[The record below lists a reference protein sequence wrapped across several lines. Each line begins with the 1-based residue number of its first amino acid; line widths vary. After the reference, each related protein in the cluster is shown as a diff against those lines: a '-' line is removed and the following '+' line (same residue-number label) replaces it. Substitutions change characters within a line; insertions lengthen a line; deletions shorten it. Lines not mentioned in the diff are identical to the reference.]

1 MLQAIMI
8 AGPNDRLAIVFFG
21 KYFFGKGK
29 SPIDMER
36 SQGVKKLQRSST
48 RVHIIRMHEH
58 ERLRNPFHNPIIRSH
73 RKTSFALSVFLLLIL
88 LWRSIPSSSE
98 STHWAPSSDRVA
110 TARTKSVNENK
121 RRATYLERW
130 CLLRRSGW
138 IEVAYSWWRWAQNN
152 VPSDSIR
159 FQSFV
164 LAE

>member
-1 MLQAIMI
+1 MCCHCFSPPHWTLLAAQAGGRWHEKKRVKVGIFFPTSHGRFPKLFIDAIYRRKWQRRVTRARRQRSNGVSLTCHRFMLQAIMI

-73 RKTSFALSVFLLLIL
+73 RKTSFALSVF
-88 LWRSIPSSSE
+88 
-98 STHWAPSSDRVA
+98 
-110 TARTKSVNENK
+110 
-121 RRATYLERW
+121 
-130 CLLRRSGW
+130 C
-138 IEVAYSWWRWAQNN
+138 
-152 VPSDSIR
+152 
-159 FQSFV
+159 F
-164 LAE
+164 